1 MNDTTNSSETTE
13 PITIKELLGSEGGV
27 WCVVTRDSRH
37 FFDLDKQ
44 TVVRVPAALH
54 CPCWATRSV
63 RSGRSPPAVWARA
76 EPGRCTR
83 TVGTRTSIITGT
95 GPRSSRR
102 SDKSRPPHPVLGRT
116 VGSRCDVTADGPPR
130 AMRYPPYAM
139 PALGGVKQLGI
150 FSHSPDGFD
159 RLEESLDLFHAQGVA
174 LIIQLEEALLPRG
187 TARSTDIDHVRRLLR
202 LRQQALLVCT
212 DDLGRATTLHRAG
225 VRGESARMVRPN
237 VVHLDG
243 GFRTRLSNDDIFTV
257 VGPSPTSPEYP
268 STGLPFGGRGGLS
281 GRVGLAVCPTEIDV
295 AAVVR
300 ELAPK
305 LLISAGH
312 GRFRDE
318 SFSYDVPGGTSISS
332 RVIVFGD
339 RGGQRVNHAF
349 VHLNDGT
356 VRLLPEREGE
366 GEA

>member
-1 MNDTTNSSETTE
+1 
-13 PITIKELLGSEGGV
+13 
-27 WCVVTRDSRH
+27 
-37 FFDLDKQ
+37 
-44 TVVRVPAALH
+44 
-54 CPCWATRSV
+54 
-63 RSGRSPPAVWARA
+63 
-76 EPGRCTR
+76 
-83 TVGTRTSIITGT
+83 
-95 GPRSSRR
+95 
-102 SDKSRPPHPVLGRT
+102 
-116 VGSRCDVTADGPPR
+116 
-130 AMRYPPYAM
+130 MRYPPYAM

-150 FSHSPDGFD
+150 FSPTPDGFEQ
-159 RLEESLDLFHAQGVA
+159 LEESLGLFHAQGVA

-225 VRGESARMVRPN
+225 VGGGGARTVRPN
-237 VVHLDG
+237 MEHLDC

-257 VGPSPTSPEYP
+257 VCPSPNPPEHP
-268 STGLPFGGRGGLS
+268 STDLAFGGRGGLS
-281 GRVGLAVCPTEIDV
+281 GRVGLAVCATEIDV

-318 SFSYDVPGGTSISS
+318 SFSHDVPGGESISS

-349 VHLNDGT
+349 VHPGDRGLACNGCSRRGPAGRAALGQHQRRDQ
-356 VRLLPEREGE
+356 
-366 GEA
+366 